1 MAEQQGGV
9 APATAALASLLV
21 HFGEGRGNEATWRLG
36 VNAQLPV
43 ADPDWDAKHDALLL
57 DVLQQVGALGGLP
70 HGLAARSVDQW
81 AAAGAALQAVKD
93 RLQASGL
100 AFSRGRGHNCSPG
113 FDCSGCRQVR
123 FATVRQGTSTLG

>member
-70 HGLAARSVDQW
+70 AGL
-81 AAAGAALQAVKD
+81 
-93 RLQASGL
+93 
-100 AFSRGRGHNCSPG
+100 RGCGG
-113 FDCSGCRQVR
+113 
-123 FATVRQGTSTLG
+123 ATVTTSFSGAQQHW